1 MVVHPAAVPVAGP
14 AGDPA
19 TAARPGRAAPSG
31 IAADT
36 HCPYCALQCGMSLT
50 PVQDRGPDG
59 GASPRVVVAPRE
71 FPTNKGGLCQK
82 GWTSAS
88 LLTAHDRLTVPLVR
102 DRTVDA
108 AGAVTRGGLRPATW
122 DEALGRVARGL
133 TEIQAAS
140 GRDAV
145 AVFGGG
151 GLTNEKAYA
160 LGKLARTV
168 LRTANIDYNGRF
180 CMASAAAG
188 ANRAFGA
195 DRGLPFPLADL
206 AGADAVLL
214 LGSNLAET
222 MPPSVQHLAGVRSRG
237 GLVVVD
243 PRRSATAALTGAG
256 APGGAAD
263 APPQGVHLQ
272 PVPGTDLVV
281 LLALLHVVWAEGLA
295 DEEYLA
301 ARVSGVDDVRRAVAA
316 WWPERAETVCGIA
329 ADELRR
335 VARLL
340 AAASPVRGGRGA
352 YVLTGRGVE
361 QSTQGTA
368 TVTAAIDL
376 ALALGLPGR
385 TGSGYGAITGQ
396 GNGQGGREHG
406 QKADQLPGYRKIDDP
421 AARAHVAAVWGV
433 DPASLPGPGKP
444 AVELLR
450 SLGTPGG
457 PRALL
462 VHGSNVLVS
471 APDATRVAERLDAL
485 DLLVVCDLVPSETAL
500 RADVVLPVTQWAEE
514 EGTMTSLEGRVI
526 RRRQAVTPPTGVR
539 SELWVFAEL
548 ARRLGST
555 VPFPLDPAEVF
566 DELARASA
574 GGVADYSGLSHAR
587 LDADEAA
594 GGPGLFWPVP
604 AVPARLSEPDR
615 AVDRGASDNPAG
627 RGTHPGT
634 PRLFLD
640 RFHTPDGRAR
650 MVAVDHVGPSD
661 DVRPDAPVY
670 LVTGRVLQHYQ
681 SGAQTRRVA
690 ELDRIVPGPFVEMHP
705 ILGFRL
711 GIQDGDPVRLTSSR
725 GEVRAP
731 ARWSDKIRPD
741 TVFMPFH
748 WSGAGSVNRIT
759 TDATD
764 PISGMPEFKVCAV
777 AVAPDPAGDLPSD
790 PAPGRAPGAA
800 SGPAPGAAA
809 APTRGRGHELSE
821 EVVV

>member
-1 MVVHPAAVPVAGP
+1 MSEVPGAAPAA
-14 AGDPA
+14 
-19 TAARPGRAAPSG
+19 AAR
-31 IAADT
+31 AADT
-36 HCPYCALQCGMSLT
+36 HCPYCALQCGMRLS
-50 PVQDRGPDG
+50 PSDDRGPS
-59 GASPRVVVAPRE
+59 ALLPVTVAPRD
-71 FPTNKGGLCQK
+71 FPTNRGGLCQK

-88 LLTAHDRLTVPLVR
+88 VLRATDRITTPLLRGSD
-102 DRTVDA
+102 
-108 AGAVTRGGLRPATW
+108 GALHPASW
-122 DEALGRVARGL
+122 DEALDVVAAGIVRVQD
-133 TEIQAAS
+133 EH

-160 LGKLARTV
+160 LGKFARTV

-206 AGADAVLL
+206 AGADAVVL

-243 PRRSATAALTGAG
+243 PRRSATAALTGE
-256 APGGAAD
+256 PGDVGGLGD
-263 APPQGVHLQ
+263 QGVHLQ

-281 LLALLHVVWAEGLA
+281 LLALLHVVVTEGLA
-295 DEEYLA
+295 DAEYLA
-301 ARVSGVDDVRRAVAA
+301 ARTSGFDAVRRSVMA
-316 WWPERAETVCGIA
+316 WWPERAETVCGVP
-329 ADELRR
+329 ADRLRC

-340 AAASPVRGGRGA
+340 AAASPARGGTGA

-361 QSTQGTA
+361 QSSQGTA
-368 TVTAAIDL
+368 TVTAAINL

-385 TGSGYGAITGQ
+385 VGSGYGAITGQ

-406 QKADQLPGYRKIDDP
+406 QKADQLPGYRKIDD
-421 AARAHVAAVWGV
+421 AVARAHVAAVWGV
-433 DPASLPGPGKP
+433 DPATIPGPGMP

-450 SLGTPGG
+450 SLGARPGPEG
-457 PRALL
+457 AGTTYAEDGRPRALL
-462 VHGSNVLVS
+462 VHGSNVVVS
-471 APDATRVAERLDAL
+471 APDADQVAANLRAL

-500 RADVVLPVTQWAEE
+500 LADVVLPVTQWAEE

-526 RRRQAVTPPTGVR
+526 RRRRAVDPPGEAR
-539 SELWVFAEL
+539 SELWILAEL
-548 ARRLGST
+548 ARRLGSD
-555 VPFPLDPAEVF
+555 VSFPTDPAVVF

-587 LDADEAA
+587 LDADEDD
-594 GGPGLFWPVP
+594 GGPGLYWPVP
-604 AVPARLSEPDR
+604 SAE
-615 AVDRGASDNPAG
+615 
-627 RGTHPGT
+627 HPGT
-634 PRLFLD
+634 PRTFLD
-640 RFHTPDGRAR
+640 RFATPDGRAR

-661 DVRPDAPVY
+661 DVRPDAPLY

-690 ELDRIVPGPFVEMHP
+690 ELDRLVPEPFVELHP
-705 ILGFRL
+705 VLGLRL
-711 GIQDGDPVRLTSSR
+711 GVGDGDRARLTTRR
-725 GEVRAP
+725 GEIEAV
-731 ARWSDKIRPD
+731 ARWSDRIRPD

-748 WSGAGSVNRIT
+748 WSGEGSVNRVT

-777 AVAPDPAGDLPSD
+777 DVR
-790 PAPGRAPGAA
+790 RAPGTQEV
-800 SGPAPGAAA
+800 GA
-809 APTRGRGHELSE
+809 
-821 EVVV
+821 